1 MLEEEESEGVKA
13 NVDMDPDVPGVIV
26 REGNAVTGRGGL
38 VDGQLV
44 MNADAMVYTWLNVN
58 GVYCDD

>member
-1 MLEEEESEGVKA
+1 MKA

-44 MNADAMVYTWLNVN
+44 MNADAIVYT
-58 GVYCDD
+58 